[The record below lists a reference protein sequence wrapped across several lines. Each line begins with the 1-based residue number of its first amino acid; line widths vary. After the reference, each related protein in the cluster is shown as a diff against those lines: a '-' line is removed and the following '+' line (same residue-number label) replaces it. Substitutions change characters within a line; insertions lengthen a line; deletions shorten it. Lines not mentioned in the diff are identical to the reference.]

1 MSGGPDER
9 AAGPDGGPTLARR
22 SGFGL
27 PGMTSGARGAGSA
40 AGPEPERERG
50 APAQPADPG
59 PARAGARGAVRPAD
73 PGAVLAGV
81 FNVQGRVV
89 LVTGGASGLGLAIA
103 RVLAECGAR
112 VVIADRDEAR
122 LAAAATD
129 LPLVER
135 AVLDVADPDAVDAV
149 VDCVVNRHGRL
160 DVAFANAGIAAGRG
174 PGDVSGLVD
183 TFDLGLWRQVLD
195 VNLNGV
201 VHTVRAAARPMKRQR
216 AGSIIVTASTAGLRQ
231 DPYVSYSYVVAKA
244 GVVNLVRQA
253 ALDLA
258 RWQVR
263 VNAIAPGP
271 FRTNLGGGG
280 PHRPDAEARW
290 AAAVPL
296 GRMGDPAEIRGLAL
310 LLASD
315 ASSFMTGAVYPVD
328 GGQLLQSPAL
338 GRVD

>member
-1 MSGGPDER
+1 MLTIAPVVANAGRTTP
-9 AAGPDGGPTLARR
+9 AADP
-22 SGFGL
+22 
-27 PGMTSGARGAGSA
+27 SA
-40 AGPEPERERG
+40 SA
-50 APAQPADPG
+50 PADPAG
-59 PARAGARGAVRPAD
+59 PAGD
-73 PGAVLAGV
+73 PGQVLARIFDV
-81 FNVQGRVV
+81 RGRVA

-103 RVLAECGAR
+103 TVLADCGAR
-112 VVIADRDEAR
+112 VIIADRDETRLTDAAR
-122 LAAAATD
+122 D
-129 LPLVER
+129 LPTVEP
-135 AVLDVADPDAVDAV
+135 AVLDVADAAAVDAV
-149 VDCVVNRHGRL
+149 VDGVVDRHGRL
-160 DVAFANAGIAAGRG
+160 DVAFANAGIGAGRG
-174 PGDVSGLVD
+174 PGDAAGLID
-183 TFDLGLWRQVLD
+183 AFDLALWQQVLD

-201 VHTVRAAARPMKRQR
+201 VHTVRAAARAMKRQR
-216 AGSIIVTASTAGLRQ
+216 TGSIIVTASTAGLRQ

-244 GVVNLVRQA
+244 GVVNLVHQA

-280 PHRPDAEARW
+280 PRRPDADARW

-315 ASSFMTGAVYPVD
+315 ASSFMTGAVYPID

-338 GRVD
+338 GPVG

>member
-1 MSGGPDER
+1 VLTVAPGPAKAGR
-9 AAGPDGGPTLARR
+9 TTPAADPNATAPADPAEPTGDPGQTLARI
-22 SGFGL
+22 F
-27 PGMTSGARGAGSA
+27 
-40 AGPEPERERG
+40 
-50 APAQPADPG
+50 D
-59 PARAGARGAVRPAD
+59 VR
-73 PGAVLAGV
+73 
-81 FNVQGRVV
+81 GRVV

-103 RVLAECGAR
+103 TVLADCGAR
-112 VVIADRDEAR
+112 VIIADRNEAR
-122 LAAAATD
+122 LAAAAAD
-129 LPLVER
+129 LPGARPALV
-135 AVLDVADPDAVDAV
+135 DVADPAAVDALVESV
-149 VDCVVNRHGRL
+149 VDRHGRL
-160 DVAFANAGIAAGRG
+160 DVAFANAGIGAGRG
-174 PGDVSGLVD
+174 PGDATGVID
-183 TFDLGLWRQVLD
+183 AFDLALWQQVLD

-201 VHTVRAAARPMKRQR
+201 VHTVRAAAGPMKRQR
-216 AGSIIVTASTAGLRQ
+216 SGSIVVTASTAGLRQ

-244 GVVNLVRQA
+244 GVINLVHQA

-280 PHRPDAEARW
+280 PRRPEADARW

-315 ASSFMTGAVYPVD
+315 ASSFMTGAVYPID

-338 GRVD
+338 GPIG

>member
-1 MSGGPDER
+1 MLTIAPV
-9 AAGPDGGPTLARR
+9 AAKAGRTTPAANPNPPAPADPAGVTDDPGQTLARI
-22 SGFGL
+22 F
-27 PGMTSGARGAGSA
+27 
-40 AGPEPERERG
+40 
-50 APAQPADPG
+50 D
-59 PARAGARGAVRPAD
+59 VR
-73 PGAVLAGV
+73 
-81 FNVQGRVV
+81 GRVV

-103 RVLAECGAR
+103 TVLASCGAR
-112 VVIADRDEAR
+112 VIIADRDDAR
-122 LAAAATD
+122 LAAAAVD
-129 LPLVER
+129 VLGVEPA
-135 AVLDVADPDAVDAV
+135 AVDVADSTAVDALVDSV
-149 VDCVVNRHGRL
+149 VDRHGRL

-174 PGDVSGLVD
+174 PGDATGLVD
-183 TFDLGLWRQVLD
+183 AFDLALWQQVLD

-216 AGSIIVTASTAGLRQ
+216 SGSIVVTASTAGLRQ

-263 VNAIAPGP
+263 VNAFAPGP
-271 FRTNLGGGG
+271 FRTNLGGAG
-280 PHRPDAEARW
+280 PRRPDADARW

-296 GRMGDPAEIRGLAL
+296 GRMGDPAEIRGLAV

-315 ASSFMTGAVYPVD
+315 ASSFMTGAVYPID

-338 GRVD
+338 GAIG

>member
-1 MSGGPDER
+1 MLTIAPV
-9 AAGPDGGPTLARR
+9 AAK
-22 SGFGL
+22 
-27 PGMTSGARGAGSA
+27 AGRTTPA
-40 AGPEPERERG
+40 ADPNAT
-50 APAQPADPG
+50 APADAAAKAADPG
-59 PARAGARGAVRPAD
+59 Q
-73 PGAVLAGV
+73 VLARIFDV
-81 FNVQGRVV
+81 RGRVV

-103 RVLAECGAR
+103 TVLANCGAR
-112 VVIADRDEAR
+112 VIIADRDEAR
-122 LAAAATD
+122 LAKAAAD
-129 LPLVER
+129 LSAVEP
-135 AVLDVADPDAVDAV
+135 ALIDVADPAAVDALVESV
-149 VDCVVNRHGRL
+149 VDRHGRL
-160 DVAFANAGIAAGRG
+160 DVAFANAGIGAGRG
-174 PGDVSGLVD
+174 PGDATGVID
-183 TFDLGLWRQVLD
+183 AFDLVLWQQVLD

-216 AGSIIVTASTAGLRQ
+216 SGSIVVTASTAGLRQ

-244 GVVNLVRQA
+244 GVINLVHQA

-280 PHRPDAEARW
+280 PRRPEADARW

-338 GRVD
+338 GPDG

>member
-1 MSGGPDER
+1 MRPSVAATPGGT
-9 AAGPDGGPTLARR
+9 A
-22 SGFGL
+22 
-27 PGMTSGARGAGSA
+27 
-40 AGPEPERERG
+40 
-50 APAQPADPG
+50 AQPA
-59 PARAGARGAVRPAD
+59 AGQ
-73 PGAVLAGV
+73 VLASIFDVHGLV
-81 FNVQGRVV
+81 A

-103 RVLAECGAR
+103 TVLAECGAR

-122 LAAAATD
+122 LTEAAGS
-129 LPLVER
+129 LPPGFSVESC
-135 AVLDVADPDAVDAV
+135 VLDVADATAVTDLVASIV
-149 VDCVVNRHGRL
+149 ARHGRL
-160 DVAFANAGIAAGRG
+160 DAAFANAGVALGRG
-174 PGDVSGLVD
+174 PGHPEGLVD
-183 TFDLGLWRQVLD
+183 TFDLGQWRQALD
-195 VNLNGV
+195 VNLHGV
-201 VHTVRAAARPMKRQR
+201 VHTVRAAAVPMKEQR
-216 AGSIIVTASTAGLRQ
+216 SGSIVVTASTAGLRQ

-244 GVVNLVRQA
+244 GVVNLVHQA

-280 PHRPDAEARW
+280 PRPPEAEARW

-310 LLASD
+310 LLASP

-338 GRVD
+338 GPVP

>member
-1 MSGGPDER
+1 MLTIPPVAAKAGRTTPAADPNATAPAD
-9 AAGPDGGPTLARR
+9 AAGPAGDPGQVLARI
-22 SGFGL
+22 F
-27 PGMTSGARGAGSA
+27 
-40 AGPEPERERG
+40 
-50 APAQPADPG
+50 D
-59 PARAGARGAVRPAD
+59 VR
-73 PGAVLAGV
+73 
-81 FNVQGRVV
+81 GRVV

-103 RVLAECGAR
+103 TALADCGAR
-112 VVIADRDEAR
+112 VIIADRDETRLTDAAR
-122 LAAAATD
+122 D
-129 LPLVER
+129 LPTVEP
-135 AVLDVADPDAVDAV
+135 AVLDVADAAAVDAV
-149 VDCVVNRHGRL
+149 VDGVVDRHGRL
-160 DVAFANAGIAAGRG
+160 DVAFANAGIGAGRG
-174 PGDVSGLVD
+174 PGDAAGLID
-183 TFDLGLWRQVLD
+183 AFDLALWQQVLD

-201 VHTVRAAARPMKRQR
+201 VHTVRAAARAMKRQR
-216 AGSIIVTASTAGLRQ
+216 TGSIIVTASTAGLRQ

-244 GVVNLVRQA
+244 GVVNLVHQA

-280 PHRPDAEARW
+280 PRRPDADARW

-315 ASSFMTGAVYPVD
+315 ASSFMTGAVYPID

-338 GRVD
+338 GPVG

>member
-1 MSGGPDER
+1 MLTIAPV
-9 AAGPDGGPTLARR
+9 AAK
-22 SGFGL
+22 
-27 PGMTSGARGAGSA
+27 AGRTTPA
-40 AGPEPERERG
+40 ADPN
-50 APAQPADPG
+50 ATAPADPAG
-59 PARAGARGAVRPAD
+59 PTGH
-73 PGAVLAGV
+73 PGQVLARIFDV
-81 FNVQGRVV
+81 RGRVV

-103 RVLAECGAR
+103 TVLADCGAR
-112 VVIADRDEAR
+112 VIIADRDETR
-122 LAAAATD
+122 LADAGRD
-129 LPLVER
+129 LPTVEP
-135 AVLDVADPDAVDAV
+135 AALDVADPAAVDALVDSV
-149 VDCVVNRHGRL
+149 VDRHGRL
-160 DVAFANAGIAAGRG
+160 DVAFANAGIGAGRG
-174 PGDVSGLVD
+174 PGDVTGLID
-183 TFDLGLWRQVLD
+183 AFDLALWQQVLD

-201 VHTVRAAARPMKRQR
+201 VHTVRAAARAMKRQR
-216 AGSIIVTASTAGLRQ
+216 SGSIIVTASTAGLRQ

-244 GVVNLVRQA
+244 GVVNLVHQA

-280 PHRPDAEARW
+280 PRRPDADARW

-315 ASSFMTGAVYPVD
+315 ASSFMTGAVYPID

-338 GRVD
+338 GPVR

>member
-1 MSGGPDER
+1 MLTIEL
-9 AAGPDGGPTLARR
+9 AAAKAGPTTP
-22 SGFGL
+22 
-27 PGMTSGARGAGSA
+27 A
-40 AGPEPERERG
+40 ADSN
-50 APAQPADPG
+50 ATAPADPAG
-59 PARAGARGAVRPAD
+59 PARD
-73 PGAVLAGV
+73 PGQVLARIFDV
-81 FNVQGRVV
+81 RGRVV

-103 RVLAECGAR
+103 TVLVRCGAR

-122 LAAAATD
+122 LADATRE
-129 LPLVER
+129 LPAVEPALV
-135 AVLDVADPDAVDAV
+135 DVADVAAVDALV
-149 VDCVVNRHGRL
+149 ESVLDRHGRL
-160 DVAFANAGIAAGRG
+160 DVAFANAGIGAGRG
-174 PGDVSGLVD
+174 PGDATGLID
-183 TFDLGLWRQVLD
+183 AFDLALWRQVLD

-201 VHTVRAAARPMKRQR
+201 VHTVRAAARPMKQQR
-216 AGSIIVTASTAGLRQ
+216 GGSIVVTASTAGLRQ

-244 GVVNLVRQA
+244 GVVNLVHQA

-280 PHRPDAEARW
+280 PRRPEADARW

-296 GRMGDPAEIRGLAL
+296 GRMGDPAEIGGLAL

-315 ASSFMTGAVYPVD
+315 ASSFMTGAVYPID

-338 GRVD
+338 GPVG